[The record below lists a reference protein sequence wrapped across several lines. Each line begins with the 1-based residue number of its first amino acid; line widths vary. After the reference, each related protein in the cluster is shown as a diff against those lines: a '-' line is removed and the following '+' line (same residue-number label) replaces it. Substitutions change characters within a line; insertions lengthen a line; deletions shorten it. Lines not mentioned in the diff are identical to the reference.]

1 MSSRETPK
9 RRSGR
14 RPGDSGTRE
23 AIAAAAL
30 EHFARLGYERTTI
43 RSIASQA
50 GVDPALVMHYFGSKE
65 QLFEAAMDMPMD
77 VPAVLDHLMSGDPAG
92 VGHRLADFL
101 MTVMEDPVAGNVLI
115 SRIRTATTD
124 STAADLLRRLV
135 VQEMLLPLAE
145 RLGADH
151 AELRAG
157 LVGSQIVGFV
167 HTRWI
172 VGIDPIVAL
181 SRDEVVA
188 VLGPTFQRYLTE
200 PLGF

>member
-1 MSSRETPK
+1 MSSRKTPK

-23 AIAAAAL
+23 AIKAAAL
-30 EHFARLGYERTTI
+30 EHFALLGYERTTI

-65 QLFEAAMDMPMD
+65 QLFDAAMDMSMD
-77 VPAVLDHLMSGDPAG
+77 VPAVLDQLTSGDPAEI
-92 VGHRLADFL
+92 GHRLAVFL
-101 MTVMEDPVAGNVLI
+101 MAVMEDPVAGNVLI
-115 SRIRTATTD
+115 GRIRTATTD
-124 STAADLLRRLV
+124 PTAADLLRRLV
-135 VQEMLLPLAE
+135 VREMLLPLAE

-181 SRDEVVA
+181 SREEVA
-188 VLGPTFQRYLTE
+188 AAIGPTFQRYLTE